1 MTGYDAIRT
10 PADRETS
17 GWYGILPD
25 PGPARLLEE
34 DMTADWVVVGAG
46 FAGLAAARRLSQLR
60 NGDRIAVVDAQR
72 IAWGAAGRNSGF
84 MIDLP
89 HELNS
94 DSYAGGEEEDRKQI
108 RMNRA
113 GIAFAEE
120 AAEEYGLRE
129 HFNPCGKTHAATD
142 RGGLQALA
150 SFEAHLDRLGEAY
163 SHLDAADLKR
173 LTGSDYYAGGTYT
186 PGAVMIQPA
195 GYVRGLAEGLRN
207 SVAIFENSPVL
218 RIETGKDKTVVTAK
232 GRITA
237 RGVILTVNG
246 HLESFGLFRRRLMH
260 VFTFASMTR
269 RLAEAERKALGGEPE
284 WAVIP
289 ADPMG
294 STLRRI
300 EDGRIVVRNTFTYNP
315 TMRTSRTQVER
326 IGRQHDASFRAR
338 FPMLADVSMEYRWG
352 GHLCLSLNSVPA
364 FGEVEDGLYV
374 AGCQNGLGTV
384 KGTLA
389 GKLIADLA
397 CGSNDPMV
405 ADMLGYGG
413 PKRLY
418 PEPFMTAGARARL
431 WWMHRRA
438 GRDL

>member
-1 MTGYDAIRT
+1 MSGYQAART

-17 GWYGILPD
+17 GWYAILP
-25 PGPARLLEE
+25 PPAPARRLEE
-34 DMTADWVVVGAG
+34 DITADWVVVGAG
-46 FAGLAAARRLSQLR
+46 FAGLAAARRLTQLR
-60 NGDRIAVVDAQR
+60 KGDRIVVIDAQR

-94 DSYAGGEEEDRKQI
+94 DGYAGGEEEDRKQI

-113 GIAFAEE
+113 GIAFARE
-120 AAEEYGLRE
+120 AVEDYALQDC
-129 HFNPCGKTHAATD
+129 FDPSGKTHGATD
-142 RGGLQALA
+142 GNGLRALA
-150 SFEAHLDRLGEAY
+150 GFERHLERLGESY
-163 SHLDAADLKR
+163 QHLDASDLKR

-186 PGAVMIQPA
+186 PGAALIQPA
-195 GYVRGLAEGLRN
+195 GYIRGLAEGLRRD
-207 SVAIFENSPVL
+207 VEIFESSPVL
-218 RIETGKDKTVVTAK
+218 HIETGRDKTLLTAK

-237 RGVILTVNG
+237 PNVILTVNG

-269 RLAEAERKALGGEPE
+269 RLTAPERAALGGEAE
-284 WAVIP
+284 WGLIP

-300 EDGRIVVRNTFTYNP
+300 RDGRIVVRNTFTYNP
-315 TMRTSRTQVER
+315 RMRTSEAEVGR
-326 IGRQHDASFRAR
+326 IGRKHDASFRAR
-338 FPMLADVSMEYRWG
+338 FPMLAEVPMAYRWG
-352 GHLCLSLNSVPA
+352 GHLCLSMNSVPA
-364 FGEVEDGLYV
+364 FGKVEEGLYV

-397 CGSNDPMV
+397 CGSDDPMV
-405 ADMLGYGG
+405 ADMLSYEA
-413 PKRLY
+413 PKKLY
-418 PEPFMTAGARARL
+418 PEPFMTLGAQGKL